1 MMLDG
6 SRAAS
11 YSRSCPGN
19 RPASLPVF
27 TFEGSFNIV
36 VKEGRN
42 MRTTATILGSAA
54 LALWV
59 AGCGGYGGSTG
70 NPAGP
75 SGNPAPPSD
84 AIVINIVSENGAQSF
99 SPNPSSIPNG
109 RTVVWHNID
118 RTIHHVVLD
127 DRSVDT
133 GNLEPGAFS
142 APMTL
147 GAVGGYHCSIHPAMV
162 GTLTR

>member
-1 MMLDG
+1 M
-6 SRAAS
+6 R
-11 YSRSCPGN
+11 RS
-19 RPASLPVF
+19 ALL
-27 TFEGSFNIV
+27 
-36 VKEGRN
+36 
-42 MRTTATILGSAA
+42 LGSTA
-54 LALWV
+54 LALCLV
-59 AGCGGYGGSTG
+59 GCGGYGGNAG

-75 SGNPAPPSD
+75 SGNPTAPPD
-84 AIVINIVSENGAQSF
+84 AIVINIVAENGAQSF

-118 RTIHHVVLD
+118 RTTHRVVLD

-133 GNLEPGAFS
+133 GNLGPGAFS

-147 GAVGGYHCSIHPAMV
+147 GAVGGYHCSIHPDMI

>member
-1 MMLDG
+1 M
-6 SRAAS
+6 R
-11 YSRSCPGN
+11 RS
-19 RPASLPVF
+19 ALL
-27 TFEGSFNIV
+27 
-36 VKEGRN
+36 
-42 MRTTATILGSAA
+42 LGSTT
-54 LALWV
+54 LALCL
-59 AGCGGYGGSTG
+59 AACGGYGGNTG

-75 SGNPAPPSD
+75 SGNPTAPPD
-84 AIVINIVSENGAQSF
+84 AIIINIVAENGAQSF

-147 GAVGGYHCSIHPAMV
+147 GAVGGYHCSIHPDMI

>member
-1 MMLDG
+1 M
-6 SRAAS
+6 R
-11 YSRSCPGN
+11 RS
-19 RPASLPVF
+19 ALL
-27 TFEGSFNIV
+27 
-36 VKEGRN
+36 
-42 MRTTATILGSAA
+42 LGSTA
-54 LALWV
+54 LALSL
-59 AGCGGYGGSTG
+59 AGCGGYGGNTG

-75 SGNPAPPSD
+75 SGNPTAPPD
-84 AIVINIVSENGAQSF
+84 AIVINIVTENGGQSF

-118 RTIHHVVLD
+118 RTIHRVVLN

-147 GAVGGYHCSIHPAMV
+147 GAVGGYHCSIHPDMI

>member
-1 MMLDG
+1 M
-6 SRAAS
+6 R
-11 YSRSCPGN
+11 RS
-19 RPASLPVF
+19 AV
-27 TFEGSFNIV
+27 
-36 VKEGRN
+36 
-42 MRTTATILGSAA
+42 ILGGTA
-54 LALWV
+54 LALCV
-59 AGCGGYGGSTG
+59 AGCGGYGGNAG
-70 NPAGP
+70 NPSAP
-75 SGNPAPPSD
+75 SGNQTPPAD

-118 RTIHHVVLD
+118 RTIHHGVLD

-147 GAVGGYHCSIHPAMV
+147 GAVGGYHCSIHPDMV

>member
-1 MMLDG
+1 M
-6 SRAAS
+6 R
-11 YSRSCPGN
+11 RS
-19 RPASLPVF
+19 ALL
-27 TFEGSFNIV
+27 
-36 VKEGRN
+36 
-42 MRTTATILGSAA
+42 LGSTA
-54 LALWV
+54 LALCLV
-59 AGCGGYGGSTG
+59 GCGGYGGNAG

-75 SGNPAPPSD
+75 SGNPTAPPD
-84 AIVINIVSENGAQSF
+84 AIVINIVAENGAQSF

-118 RTIHHVVLD
+118 RTIHRVVLD

-142 APMTL
+142 TPMTL
-147 GAVGGYHCSIHPAMV
+147 GAVGGYHCSIHPDMI

>member
-1 MMLDG
+1 M
-6 SRAAS
+6 R
-11 YSRSCPGN
+11 RS
-19 RPASLPVF
+19 AV
-27 TFEGSFNIV
+27 
-36 VKEGRN
+36 
-42 MRTTATILGSAA
+42 ILGGTA
-54 LALWV
+54 LALCV
-59 AGCGGYGGSTG
+59 AGCGGYGGNAG
-70 NPAGP
+70 NPSAP
-75 SGNPAPPSD
+75 SGDQTPPAD

-147 GAVGGYHCSIHPAMV
+147 GAVGGYHCSIHPSMV